1 MEKSKNRLLRK
12 ISAVALASAI
22 VVSGAFVSG
31 FFNKSY
37 NENGYAFSASAA
49 APPSDNGSRLSTSST
64 WAGWTIKAY
73 ASFKGGTGS
82 FTYKYSYRLGSGEW
96 KDVTGYTS
104 SKTQSI
110 VMPSTGGNY
119 TVRIA
124 AKDSNGSYTSKYLYI
139 TVKKDTKTT
148 FTQTKAEL
156 SSYNTWAD
164 WTITASTV
172 PEGGVLPY
180 NYKYSYKQGSGEW
193 TDVTGYVTSSS
204 QKIKMPSEAGNYT
217 VRIAARDSVGTYV
230 SKYLDI
236 KVRKDTGKT
245 FKENGSKLSTSST
258 WADWSITASGNFTG
272 GVMPYTY
279 KYSYKQ
285 DGGDWTDVT
294 GYVTSSSQ
302 KIKMPS
308 KAGNYTVRVAAKD
321 SVGAYTSKYLNIKV
335 KKDTGKTF
343 KESGSKLST
352 GSTWADW
359 SITAVPS
366 FSGGVEPYTYTY
378 SYRKDNEDW
387 VYVVKNSSDS
397 SARIKMPS
405 EPGNYTVR
413 VASNDAVGSY
423 ASKYLNITV
432 KKDTKSEFKNNG
444 SQAVTYT
451 NSGGSVV
458 ARASYSG
465 GVLPYTYKYSYKG
478 SDGKW
483 IDVKDYSE
491 NTSAVFDAP
500 YKSGN
505 YTVRIAAKDAAG
517 KYLSQYYGLTVS
529 SKVNDDY
536 ELAKTTA
543 KKIVTSSM
551 TEIQKVKKIHD
562 WIVNNTEY
570 DIDNY
575 NKGTIP
581 QSSYTVKGVIQQH
594 KAVCQGYA
602 ETFQAMALSA
612 GIDTEIVTGK
622 AYGMGGYAEHMW
634 NQVKIDNN
642 WYNIDVTWDD
652 PISTSDI
659 LVYDYFLVPD
669 SVITKDHKFDI
680 NLNRCTSPTPKY

>member
-1 MEKSKNRLLRK
+1 M
-12 ISAVALASAI
+12 
-22 VVSGAFVSG
+22 
-31 FFNKSY
+31 
-37 NENGYAFSASAA
+37 
-49 APPSDNGSRLSTSST
+49 
-64 WAGWTIKAY
+64 
-73 ASFKGGTGS
+73 
-82 FTYKYSYRLGSGEW
+82 
-96 KDVTGYTS
+96 
-104 SKTQSI
+104 
-110 VMPSTGGNY
+110 
-119 TVRIA
+119 
-124 AKDSNGSYTSKYLYI
+124 
-139 TVKKDTKTT
+139 
-148 FTQTKAEL
+148 
-156 SSYNTWAD
+156 
-164 WTITASTV
+164 
-172 PEGGVLPY
+172 
-180 NYKYSYKQGSGEW
+180 
-193 TDVTGYVTSSS
+193 
-204 QKIKMPSEAGNYT
+204 
-217 VRIAARDSVGTYV
+217 
-230 SKYLDI
+230 
-236 KVRKDTGKT
+236 
-245 FKENGSKLSTSST
+245 
-258 WADWSITASGNFTG
+258 
-272 GVMPYTY
+272 
-279 KYSYKQ
+279 
-285 DGGDWTDVT
+285 
-294 GYVTSSSQ
+294 
-302 KIKMPS
+302 
-308 KAGNYTVRVAAKD
+308 
-321 SVGAYTSKYLNIKV
+321 
-335 KKDTGKTF
+335 
-343 KESGSKLST
+343 
-352 GSTWADW
+352 
-359 SITAVPS
+359 
-366 FSGGVEPYTYTY
+366 
-378 SYRKDNEDW
+378 
-387 VYVVKNSSDS
+387 
-397 SARIKMPS
+397 
-405 EPGNYTVR
+405 
-413 VASNDAVGSY
+413 
-423 ASKYLNITV
+423 
-432 KKDTKSEFKNNG
+432 
-444 SQAVTYT
+444 TYT

-551 TEIQKVKKIHD
+551 TEIQKVKRIHD

-622 AYGMGGYAEHMW
+622 AYGMGGYDEHMW

-669 SVITKDHKFDI
+669 SVITKDHIFDI